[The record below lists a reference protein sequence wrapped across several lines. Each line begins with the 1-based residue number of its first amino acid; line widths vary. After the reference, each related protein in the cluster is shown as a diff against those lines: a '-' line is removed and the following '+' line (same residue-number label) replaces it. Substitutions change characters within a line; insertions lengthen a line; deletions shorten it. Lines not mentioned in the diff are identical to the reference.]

1 MEPIQPSKGIKQ
13 GDPLSPYIFILCMEF
28 LGQLIEE
35 KCNEKLWYP
44 VKASKSSPSFSN
56 LFFADVLMLF
66 AKANQG
72 NCIAIHEALDT
83 FCEKSSQTVS
93 ESKSRVYFSPNVDLE
108 SREDMCSIL
117 EFRSTSSIGK
127 YLGIPIK
134 HQGQSN
140 QDFNFILDRMKQ
152 KLSGWKAN
160 LLSMAGR
167 TVLIQASLATILNY
181 TTQCA
186 YLPSKVLD
194 GIDKI
199 VRIFYG
205 A

>member
-1 MEPIQPSKGIKQ
+1 MMEPIQPSKGIKQ

-35 KCNEKLWYP
+35 KCSEKLWYP

-83 FCEKSSQTVS
+83 FCEKSGQTIS

-117 EFRSTSSIGK
+117 KFRLTSSIGK

-134 HQGQSN
+134 YQGQSN

-152 KLSGWKAN
+152 KL
-160 LLSMAGR
+160 
-167 TVLIQASLATILNY
+167 
-181 TTQCA
+181 
-186 YLPSKVLD
+186 
-194 GIDKI
+194 
-199 VRIFYG
+199 
-205 A
+205 